1 MMNIVIKSKA
11 TQWLCV
17 GLLLLAAPVMAH
29 PKIAAGLENLS
40 PNSQVDVIVQFDR
53 QPDAVLHKKVAR
65 LGGKLRLTLDVINA
79 GAYTIR
85 VNRLERLANDASV
98 VRISPDSR
106 VKPAMQHAAPAV
118 NATAAWTANFTGAN
132 LSIAII
138 DSGISAHF
146 DFSPEQGNPHTQR
159 VVYQENFV
167 RGETTTA
174 DLLGHGTHVAG
185 IAGGNGRM
193 NGLYRGI
200 APNVNLVNLRVLNR
214 NGESSD
220 SVVIAAIS
228 RAVALRNT
236 HNIRVINLSLG
247 RPVVQSYKTDPLC
260 LAVEAAWNAGIVVV
274 VAAGN
279 EGRDYSQG
287 TNGYGTIRSP
297 GNDPFVITV
306 GAM

>member
-1 MMNIVIKSKA
+1 MIHINN
-11 TQWLCV
+11 TTRWLLLS
-17 GLLLLAAPVMAH
+17 LLLLKLPVMAH
-29 PKIAAGLENLS
+29 PKIAAGLQNLT
-40 PNSQVDVIVQFDR
+40 PNSQVDIIVQFDR
-53 QPDAVLHKKVAR
+53 VPDAALHGKVAR
-65 LGGKLRLTLDVINA
+65 LGGKLRLALDVIKA
-79 GAYTIR
+79 GAYSIQA
-85 VNRLERLANDASV
+85 NRLEQLAKDASV
-98 VRISPDSR
+98 VRISLDSH
-106 VKPAMQHAAPAV
+106 VKPAMEHAVPAV
-118 NATAAWTANFTGAN
+118 NATAAWTANWTGSGIA
-132 LSIAII
+132 IAII

-146 DFSPEQGNPHTQR
+146 DLGPEKGNPKNQR
-159 VVYQENFV
+159 IVYQENFV
-167 RGETTTA
+167 PGETTTA

-185 IAGGNGRM
+185 IVGGNGRM
-193 NGLYRGI
+193 NESFRGI
-200 APNVNLVNLRVLNR
+200 APNVNLVNLRVMNQ

-228 RAVALRNT
+228 RAIALKT
-236 HNIRVINLSLG
+236 AHNIRVINLSLG